1 MRPLL
6 LCLVFIAACK
16 KDSSSPPAPPSS
28 PATKVAETPAAP
40 AAPAAAAPAADD
52 PIATWW
58 KQVGAGDSTA
68 RYAVPFDAELRIPAA
83 DACPNGG
90 NLWAKKKV
98 DELDA
103 PAIGCLKAAIN
114 ATALPT
120 TWKDGWECEKFSASK
135 NAIRLENE
143 HKGRKEKLV
152 CGVNAAGVGV
162 FIASTPAGITAVL
175 LSNE

>member
-16 KDSSSPPAPPSS
+16 NNSSSPPAN
-28 PATKVAETPAAP
+28 KVAETPAAP
-40 AAPAAAAPAADD
+40 VAAAPAAAPSASAADD

-58 KQVGAGDSTA
+58 KQVGAGDVTA
-68 RYAVPFDAELRIPAA
+68 RYALPFDAELRIPAA

-98 DELDA
+98 DELAA

-120 TWKDGWECEKFSASK
+120 TWKDGWACEKFSASK
-135 NAIRLENE
+135 NAIRLESE

-175 LSNE
+175 ISDS